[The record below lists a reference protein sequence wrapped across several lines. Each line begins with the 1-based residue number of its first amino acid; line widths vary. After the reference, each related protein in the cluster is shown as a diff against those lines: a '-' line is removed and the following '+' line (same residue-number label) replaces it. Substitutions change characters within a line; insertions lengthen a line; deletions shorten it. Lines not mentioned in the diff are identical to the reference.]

1 MKLFLMRHGEASF
14 DAATDQDR
22 ELTDQG
28 LQTSEAMGA
37 RLTGHPIS
45 LVLVSPY
52 VRAQQT
58 LAQVAPHLLASPLVE
73 VLDDL
78 KPDASTENA
87 AQVIMAYAQKHQAND
102 VLVIGHMPILGE
114 LVCEFGPQFSPTS
127 FVPASVVELD
137 SWEVGEAKKLEFHL
151 PEKQPKEFL

>member
-14 DAATDQDR
+14 DAATDQER
-22 ELTDQG
+22 ELTERG
-28 LQTSEAMGA
+28 LHAADTMGT
-37 RLTGHPIS
+37 RLSVHPIS

-58 LAQVAPHLLASPLVE
+58 WSKVAPHLSANPSIE
-73 VLDDL
+73 TLDDL

-87 AQVIMAYAQKHQAND
+87 AQVIMAYAQKHQAQD

-114 LVCEFGPQFSPTS
+114 LVCEFGSHFSPTS

-137 SWEVGEAKKLEFHL
+137 TWQVGEAKT
-151 PEKQPKEFL
+151 